1 MIQRIQSIYLLLLI
15 ICSLLGLFLLPPDVL
30 SGRSFPTEILLKIYL
45 LVSVILSVLSLF
57 SFKYR
62 KSQLVINGTQL
73 LVQSLILL
81 VFIYVLVI
89 EKSTRDDL
97 LLWLSMPLQAII
109 FLILASRAIRRDEA
123 LVRSI
128 DRLR

>member
-89 EKSTRDDL
+89 EKSTSDDL